1 MIAPFFVVHR
11 KAINRKEREE
21 RFESSDSLSV
31 VRRLQYGGDVGVR
44 GIPPLRKG
52 RARMGHPAMIRCQL
66 CDVCNTVVMLGFV
79 ESHPCAESAQGWGIQ
94 CFGDLDRR

>member
-44 GIPPLRKG
+44 GIPPLRKE
-52 RARMGHPAMIRCQL
+52 RARMGHPAVIRCQL

-79 ESHPCAESAQGWGIQ
+79 VSHPCAKNAQGWGT
-94 CFGDLDRR
+94 RR